1 MTYYEGSL
9 LSVEWT
15 NQHGCG
21 SNPKVVCNL
30 VLQYICSQT
39 TDPPTTQVRDGTTT
53 NTIPDTATGPTALDG
68 EGNLLYGMHEPYQY
82 YQDCQTRTRNM
93 GLFIADRA
101 TQGGLTAARATSIYT
116 RQNNNGQTFG
126 YECPEER
133 DYYPYWHPSPWR
145 DIAIMTH
152 SADYC
157 NFYRSQSEN
166 VLGKGYC
173 NNNGVQAAAN
183 NQNDCV
189 STGYQWMYSTPFG
202 IAAPDCVLAPWTR
215 ENHLGDSG
223 GFPTGYN
230 MTIPRITD
238 QPCIAKGN
246 CACVLRL
253 RYNISSIEVGYPS
266 MSRPD
271 AGFIDYNQNGANSPL
286 QDNAIV
292 NDSYGNQLDLAIDTT
307 QYGRTFED
315 RSFVFGIAVRPAGV
329 STSSRIFNLNV
340 RGKRGNIVQT
350 YPATEYDFVP
360 QYLYARVGDWIH
372 FQWTGC
378 DTNPAGNA
386 GEGVDGSDRS
396 NMVQMISLTNAYPV
410 TDAWVAANPKLVL
423 FTDEGFRL
431 RMSQLGQTN
440 CLSSAAITAAGGNP
454 ETDVRNCGVLNGA
467 PQYFNGGIVK
477 MNQTGS
483 FYYMCTRNHNFTNR
497 DQKGTIYVTPLLPV
511 WTLILVVVGAV
522 LFALA
527 AISAGLLIYAK
538 SHPHSKFTTMF
549 AKL

>member
-1 MTYYEGSL
+1 
-9 LSVEWT
+9 
-15 NQHGCG
+15 
-21 SNPKVVCNL
+21 
-30 VLQYICSQT
+30 
-39 TDPPTTQVRDGTTT
+39 
-53 NTIPDTATGPTALDG
+53 
-68 EGNLLYGMHEPYQY
+68 
-82 YQDCQTRTRNM
+82 
-93 GLFIADRA
+93 
-101 TQGGLTAARATSIYT
+101 
-116 RQNNNGQTFG
+116 
-126 YECPEER
+126 
-133 DYYPYWHPSPWR
+133 
-145 DIAIMTH
+145 
-152 SADYC
+152 
-157 NFYRSQSEN
+157 
-166 VLGKGYC
+166 
-173 NNNGVQAAAN
+173 
-183 NQNDCV
+183 
-189 STGYQWMYSTPFG
+189 
-202 IAAPDCVLAPWTR
+202 
-215 ENHLGDSG
+215 
-223 GFPTGYN
+223 
-230 MTIPRITD
+230 
-238 QPCIAKGN
+238 
-246 CACVLRL
+246 
-253 RYNISSIEVGYPS
+253 
-266 MSRPD
+266 
-271 AGFIDYNQNGANSPL
+271 
-286 QDNAIV
+286 
-292 NDSYGNQLDLAIDTT
+292 
-307 QYGRTFED
+307 
-315 RSFVFGIAVRPAGV
+315 
-329 STSSRIFNLNV
+329 
-340 RGKRGNIVQT
+340 
-350 YPATEYDFVP
+350 
-360 QYLYARVGDWIH
+360 LYARVGDWIH

-527 AISAGLLIYAK
+527 AVSAGLLIYAK